1 MMHTMK
7 FTLSYPVRI
16 LLLLL
21 LTLQTTL
28 QAADKVYTTENIP
41 KVHLQDRSRYTCN
54 PDGILSPAACDS
66 IDRML
71 FALEETTGI
80 ETVVAVVG
88 SIGQEDCFQFAHKL
102 FNDWGVGKKKNNNGL
117 VVLLVLDQRYIQFVT
132 GLGLEGD
139 LPDALC
145 KRIQMKYMF
154 TPFKQGDW
162 DSGMVAGIKA
172 VCATLDGT
180 MEAEPEEE
188 EDFTSI
194 LILLACIIGVS
205 LFCIVWAIYSSTKCP
220 HCGKH
225 KLQRSS
231 SRLLYRRGGVKK
243 EEVIYTCLNCGHVV
257 RRTQSSYDEHYKGN
271 GGHGPIIFGGMGG
284 GGFSGGG
291 GGFGGGSFGGGFSGG
306 GGAGTRF

>member
-1 MMHTMK
+1 MIKMSQPLRL
-7 FTLSYPVRI
+7 LSLA
-16 LLLLL
+16 LLLVVQLS
-21 LTLQTTL
+21 L
-28 QAADKVYTTENIP
+28 QAAGTGKVYTTDNIP

-54 PDGILSPAACDS
+54 PDGILSEAACDS

-71 FALEETTGI
+71 FALEEQTGI
-80 ETVVAVVG
+80 ETVVVVVG

-102 FNDWGVGKKKNNNGL
+102 FNEWGVGKKKNNNGL

-154 TPFKQGDW
+154 TPFKKGDW
-162 DSGMVAGIKA
+162 DSGMVAGMKA

-180 MEAEPEEE
+180 MESDPEEE
-188 EDFTSI
+188 EDLTSI
-194 LILLACIIGVS
+194 LILIACIMGVS
-205 LFCIVWAIYSSTKCP
+205 FFCIVWGIYAATKCP

-225 KLQRSS
+225 KLQRTST
-231 SRLLYRRGGVKK
+231 RLLYRRGGVKK
-243 EEVIYTCLNCGHVV
+243 EEVVYTCLNCGHVV
-257 RRTQSSYDEHYKGN
+257 RRQQSSYDENYRGN
-271 GGHGPIIFGGMGG
+271 SGGHGPIIFGGMGG
-284 GGFSGGG
+284 GGGFSG

>member
-1 MMHTMK
+1 MIKMSQPLRL
-7 FTLSYPVRI
+7 LSLA
-16 LLLLL
+16 LLLVVQLS
-21 LTLQTTL
+21 L
-28 QAADKVYTTENIP
+28 QAAGTGKVYTTDNIP

-54 PDGILSPAACDS
+54 PDGILSEAACDS

-71 FALEETTGI
+71 FALEEQTGI
-80 ETVVAVVG
+80 ETVVVVVG

-102 FNDWGVGKKKNNNGL
+102 FNEWGVGKKKNNNGL

-132 GLGLEGD
+132 GLGLEGN

-154 TPFKQGDW
+154 TPFKEGDW
-162 DSGMVAGIKA
+162 DSGMVAGMKA

-180 MEAEPEEE
+180 MESDPEEE
-188 EDFTSI
+188 EDLTSI
-194 LILLACIIGVS
+194 LILIACIMGVS
-205 LFCIVWAIYSSTKCP
+205 FFCIVWGIYAATKCP

-225 KLQRSS
+225 KLQRTST
-231 SRLLYRRGGVKK
+231 RLLYRRGGVKK
-243 EEVIYTCLNCGHVV
+243 EEVVYTCLNCGHVV
-257 RRTQSSYDEHYKGN
+257 RRQQSSYDENYRGN
-271 GGHGPIIFGGMGG
+271 SGGHGPIIFGGMGG
-284 GGFSGGG
+284 GGGFSG

>member
-1 MMHTMK
+1 MIKMSK
-7 FTLSYPVRI
+7 PLRLLSLA
-16 LLLLL
+16 LLLVAQLS
-21 LTLQTTL
+21 L
-28 QAADKVYTTENIP
+28 QAAGTGKVYTTDNIP

-54 PDGILSPAACDS
+54 PDGILSEAACDS

-71 FALEETTGI
+71 FALEEQTGI
-80 ETVVAVVG
+80 ETVVVVVG

-102 FNDWGVGKKKNNNGL
+102 FNEWGVGKKKNNNGL

-154 TPFKQGDW
+154 TPFKEGDW
-162 DSGMVAGIKA
+162 DRGMLAGMKA

-180 MEAEPEEE
+180 MESDPEEE
-188 EDFTSI
+188 EDLTSI
-194 LILLACIIGVS
+194 LILIACIMGVS
-205 LFCIVWAIYSSTKCP
+205 IFCIVWGIYAATKCP

-225 KLQRSS
+225 KLQRTST
-231 SRLLYRRGGVKK
+231 RLLYRRGGVKK
-243 EEVIYTCLNCGHVV
+243 EEVVYTCLNCGHVV
-257 RRTQSSYDEHYKGN
+257 RRQQSSYDENYRGN
-271 GGHGPIIFGGMGG
+271 SGGHGPIIFGGMGG
-284 GGFSGGG
+284 GGGFSG

>member
-1 MMHTMK
+1 MIKMSQPLRL
-7 FTLSYPVRI
+7 LSLA
-16 LLLLL
+16 LLLVVQLS
-21 LTLQTTL
+21 L
-28 QAADKVYTTENIP
+28 QAAGTGKVYTTDNIP

-54 PDGILSPAACDS
+54 PDGILSEAACDS

-71 FALEETTGI
+71 FALEEQTGI
-80 ETVVAVVG
+80 ETVVVVVG

-102 FNDWGVGKKKNNNGL
+102 FNEWGVGKKKNNNGL

-154 TPFKQGDW
+154 TPFKKGDW
-162 DSGMVAGIKA
+162 DSGMVAGMKA
-172 VCATLDGT
+172 VCATLDGS
-180 MEAEPEEE
+180 MEADPEEE
-188 EDFTSI
+188 EDLTWTIFI
-194 LILLACIIGVS
+194 LIACILGVS
-205 LFCIVWAIYSSTKCP
+205 LFCIIWGIYAATKCP

-225 KLQRSS
+225 KLQRTST
-231 SRLLYRRGGVKK
+231 RLLYRRGGVKK
-243 EEVIYTCLNCGHVV
+243 EEVVYTCLNCGHVV
-257 RRTQSSYDEHYKGN
+257 RRQQSSYDENYRGN
-271 GGHGPIIFGGMGG
+271 SGGHGPIIFGGVGGG
-284 GGFSGGG
+284 GGFSG

>member
-1 MMHTMK
+1 MSY
-7 FTLSYPVRI
+7 TLRLVTLA
-16 LLLLL
+16 LLLMVQLS
-21 LTLQTTL
+21 L
-28 QAADKVYTTENIP
+28 QAAGKVYTTDNIP

-54 PDGILSPAACDS
+54 PDGILSEVACDS

-71 FALEETTGI
+71 FALEEKTGI

-102 FNDWGVGKKKNNNGL
+102 FNEWGVGKKKNNNGL

-154 TPFKQGDW
+154 SPFKEGDW
-162 DSGMVAGIKA
+162 DRGMVAGMKA
-172 VCATLDGT
+172 VCATLDGS
-180 MEAEPEEE
+180 MEADPEEE
-188 EDFTSI
+188 DLTSI
-194 LILLACIIGVS
+194 FILIACILGVA
-205 LFCIVWAIYSSTKCP
+205 LFCVVFGLHAATKCP

-225 KLQRSS
+225 KLQRTST
-231 SRLLYRRGGVKK
+231 RLLYRRGGVKK

-257 RRTQSSYDEHYKGN
+257 RRTQSSYDEHYNGN
-271 GGHGPIIFGGMGG
+271 GGHGPIIFGGFGG
-284 GGFSGGG
+284 RGGFSGS